1 MTATRGLV
9 LRQFIILMAVG
20 TLTESTPTSEPH
32 PIGVGVT
39 VEARIFFDK
48 TINFSATNENRPFE
62 EFKKI
67 FLEVQKEF
75 RNNKI
80 MVKFVVKSAK
90 ANDSFSV
97 PFVNMTKA
105 VDGEKTLENV
115 KAFGM
120 ARSAPNNTIFYYFT
134 SYTILKESGQKHE
147 NDQVPVQLFDIETRR
162 TFCSENVSAA
172 VVYFETATSYDFPAR
187 AAALIFGSTRYTSFQ
202 RTDRQY
208 MNESFSRC
216 GKHTVTST

>member
-67 FLEVQKEF
+67 FLE
-75 RNNKI
+75 
-80 MVKFVVKSAK
+80 
-90 ANDSFSV
+90 NDSFSV